1 MREPDPAAASA
12 SQQPPPLPPLSSVL
26 KSREVEDPVN
36 LWVHRPLAYAFVALI
51 YRTTMTPN
59 QVTLLSMLVGLAAA
73 ACWVSGSPAWMFWGG
88 VLLWSS
94 AILDGADGILAR
106 AKRQFSDIGRALD
119 GTADA
124 VVAAASVGA
133 GFWHIWQRHA
143 QPLHLWLMP
152 IALVTAVIQIYLYD
166 YYKESYL
173 QLTNPTWSGV
183 PERLADTRE
192 RLERLKRER
201 APWTHIMAA
210 DTYVTL
216 LANQTAVIALTNPPA
231 NRERSRYHVNETTA
245 QNYRRFNLGP
255 LRLWTALS
263 LAPHSY
269 LMSICAMFDRLDVYL
284 WMRAVVANLLFVVA
298 LVWQRAASE
307 RTRRNLEELGLAPEP
322 V

>member
-1 MREPDPAAASA
+1 MREPDPPAASA
-12 SQQPPPLPPLSSVL
+12 SQAPPPLPPLASVL

-51 YRTTMTPN
+51 YRTNITPN

-73 ACWVSGSPAWMFWGG
+73 ACWVDGSPAMMVWGG
-88 VLLWSS
+88 ALLWSS

-106 AKRQFSDIGRALD
+106 AKRQFSDVGRALD

-133 GFWHIWQRHA
+133 GFLHIWQHHA

-152 IALVTAVIQIYLYD
+152 VALVTAVIQIYLYD

-183 PERLADTRE
+183 PERLADTRV
-192 RLERLKRER
+192 RLEQLKRER

-216 LANQTAVIALTNPPA
+216 LTNQTAVIARTNPDA
-231 NRERSRYHVNETTA
+231 NRERFRYHVNETTA
-245 QNYRRFNLGP
+245 RNYRRFNLGP
-255 LRLWTALS
+255 LRLWTVLS

-284 WMRAVVANLLFVVA
+284 WFRAVVANVLFVVA
-298 LVWQRAASE
+298 LLWQRAASA
-307 RTRRNLEELGLAPEP
+307 RTRRDLEQLGLAPEP